1 MTEER
6 LYNSLIAKSYLEY
19 LNKYYPD
26 LDTAELLEYAGIA
39 SYEIADRGHWLTQSQ
54 VNRFHEY
61 MQRKTRNPDLARE
74 VGRYI
79 SSPQSAIS
87 KLLHESMAG
96 FLSPAMAYWAVE
108 KIAMNQSRHLSIQS
122 RNLKENKIELLATPK
137 PGVKEEPF
145 QCNHRIGLF
154 EAIDC

>member
-19 LNKYYPD
+19 LENYYPN

-39 SYEIADRGHWLTQSQ
+39 SYEVTDRGHWLTQSQ

-61 MQRKTRNPDLARE
+61 MQRRTGNPDLARE

-79 SSPQSAIS
+79 SSPQSGVSNI
-87 KLLHESMAG
+87 LHQSMAG

-108 KIAMNQSRHLSIQS
+108 KISQNQSRHISIKS
-122 RNLKENKIELLATPK
+122 RNLRENE
-137 PGVKEEPF
+137 
-145 QCNHRIGLF
+145 
-154 EAIDC
+154 